1 MIENG
6 AVPGKPAHE
15 HSMDILKQYDVQ
27 LTNRVARLKGAFAQ
41 GIQNSYPP
49 GGFPGTQEG
58 RINPGIRCFLG
69 ISCAL
74 RGSEW
79 ENVTN

>member
-27 LTNRVARLKGAFAQ
+27 LTNRVARLKSAFAP
-41 GIQNSYPP
+41 GYPKFIPP
-49 GGFPGTQEG
+49 GGFPGTREG
-58 RINPGIRCFLG
+58 RINPGIRPPLD
-69 ISCAL
+69 ISGASKGL
-74 RGSEW
+74 EW